1 LTEKRLVDTYNRV
14 INYLRLSVTDRC
26 NLNCFY
32 CSAAPGQCVAEPSR
46 QELTVEDYRQVCE
59 VAVALGIDRIRLTGG
74 EPLLRTD
81 IVQIIG
87 AIAGINGIKDI
98 SLTTNGMLLEE
109 MAPDLAAAGLNRV
122 NISLDSLSED
132 NFRQITRG
140 GRLEGTLR
148 GIERALQAGLVPVKI
163 NVVLLKGI
171 NDHEIEQFIRLT
183 FNRDLHVRFIEYMP
197 VGGEQ
202 VKWAEHFLEMKRVME
217 IARSVAPLHKVQGEH
232 GTGPA
237 QYYTLKGA
245 LGNIGLIS
253 PLSRHFCAACNRL
266 RLTFDGKLKPCL
278 FSGDEVDLRP
288 ALGNREKLI
297 EKFREAVALR
307 TDPRLVG
314 SNADERSEQFQGKR
328 FMSQIGG

>member
-1 LTEKRLVDTYNRV
+1 LTGEGLVDTYNRV

-32 CSAAPGQCVAEPSR
+32 CGAAPGQCVAEPSR

-81 IVQIIG
+81 IVQIID

-109 MAPDLAAAGLNRV
+109 MASALAAAGLKRV
-122 NISLDSLSED
+122 NISLDSLSEE

-140 GRLEGTLR
+140 GRLAGTLK
-148 GIERALQAGLVPVKI
+148 GIERALRAGLVPVKL

-183 FNRDLHVRFIEYMP
+183 FNQDLHVRFIEYMP
-197 VGGEQ
+197 AGGQQE
-202 VKWAEHFLEMKRVME
+202 KWAEHFLAITRVME
-217 IARSVAPLHKVQGEH
+217 IACSVAPLQKVEGEH
-232 GTGPA
+232 GVGPA

-245 LGNIGLIS
+245 VGKIGLIS
-253 PLSRHFCAACNRL
+253 PLSRHFCACCNRL
-266 RLTFDGKLKPCL
+266 RVTADGKFKPCL
-278 FSGDEVDLRP
+278 FLEDEVDLRP

-297 EKFREAVALR
+297 EKFREAVTLR
-307 TDPRLVG
+307 ADPQRVACDAG
-314 SNADERSEQFQGKR
+314 ERGGQFQGKR